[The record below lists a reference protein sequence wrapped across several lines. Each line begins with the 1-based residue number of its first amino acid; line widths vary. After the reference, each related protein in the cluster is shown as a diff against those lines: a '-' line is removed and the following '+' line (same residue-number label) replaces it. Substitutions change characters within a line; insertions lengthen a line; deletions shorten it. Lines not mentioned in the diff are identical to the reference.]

1 MENNG
6 LIAKFMG
13 QKKNKNGK
21 YDIPKHPYEYH
32 WMGNSYDYFPENMRY
47 DQSWD
52 WLMPVV
58 KKIKDIAEEFEYDTF
73 NYSAFESIFD
83 IDMTCSDFMNNN
95 IEGIYERC
103 TEFIEWYNKEIKDA

>member
-58 KKIKDIAEEFEYDTF
+58 SKITRNESYIDNEYR
-73 NYSAFESIFD
+73 ESILD
-83 IDMTCSDFMNNN
+83 TIPYGI
-95 IEGIYERC
+95 IEDSYKVVI
-103 TEFIEWYNKEIKDA
+103 EFIEWYNKEIKDA